1 MEKECKKICN
11 LHCVPDDKF
20 IDGLIEV
27 MDYTSNAKVKNKFI
41 CISEHEFTYKY
52 IKKKERVKCIT
63 SSQLLSYIAHGEF
76 NVIFLHSL
84 YSIPLNAIITIPEEI
99 KIVWLAWG
107 YDLYCKPTMCSPF
120 IKVSLYHKKTCKA
133 LKRTSCKEA
142 LYEGYRYGKYLFNRK
157 RIQRIVNRIDY
168 FSGVIPAEY
177 HLMSRLPY
185 FKAQEV
191 VFNYF
196 KLDAIISR
204 KNLDTFSPIGR
215 NILVGNSADPSN
227 NHLDAFELLR
237 HLNLEGKKIYVPLSY
252 GGTADYRGRVKKE
265 GEKYWGKNFIALET
279 FLPYEEYC
287 RIIASCGSV
296 IMFHERQQA
305 LGNISVALWN
315 GCSVFLSETSEVFKM
330 YKAMGIPLFSL
341 QSDLVDDNLQQV
353 FSREEI
359 MHTRERLL
367 AFGAEEVLLGN
378 IRKLYEK
385 LQHDIFTSP
394 SK

>member
-1 MEKECKKICN
+1 M
-11 LHCVPDDKF
+11 
-20 IDGLIEV
+20 
-27 MDYTSNAKVKNKFI
+27 
-41 CISEHEFTYKY
+41 
-52 IKKKERVKCIT
+52 
-63 SSQLLSYIAHGEF
+63 
-76 NVIFLHSL
+76 
-84 YSIPLNAIITIPEEI
+84 
-99 KIVWLAWG
+99 
-107 YDLYCKPTMCSPF
+107 
-120 IKVSLYHKKTCKA
+120 
-133 LKRTSCKEA
+133 
-142 LYEGYRYGKYLFNRK
+142 
-157 RIQRIVNRIDY
+157 
-168 FSGVIPAEY
+168 
-177 HLMSRLPY
+177 
-185 FKAQEV
+185 
-191 VFNYF
+191 
-196 KLDAIISR
+196 
-204 KNLDTFSPIGR
+204 
-215 NILVGNSADPSN
+215 
-227 NHLDAFELLR
+227 DAFELLR

-252 GGTADYRGRVKKE
+252 GGTADYRGKVKKE

-385 LQHDIFTSP
+385 LQHDIFTSS